1 MCQAPSRVEGKQE
14 GARKRG
20 RKRKKA
26 ADRFCPFKLE
36 RWVTQ
41 RHNSNYGNRE
51 MSLLALLW
59 SISAPLMPA
68 VPRYAAFLGKGS
80 AHPSFLQHWRAS
92 QRGATGSQLTPSSW
106 PSIHPATTSSIGLTK
121 KFIRVFLQHLMGRPG
136 WTLWPTQEISPCCDL
151 ATV

>member
-20 RKRKKA
+20 RKRRKA

-41 RHNSNYGNRE
+41 RHNNNYGNRE

-59 SISAPLMPA
+59 SIPAPLMPA
-68 VPRYAAFLGKGS
+68 VPRYAAFLGQGS
-80 AHPSFLQHWRAS
+80 AHLSFLQHWGAS

-106 PSIHPATTSSIGLTK
+106 PCIHPATTSSIGLTK
-121 KFIRVFLQHLMGRPG
+121 SSSGFFCSI
-136 WTLWPTQEISPCCDL
+136 LWGDPDELFGQPNRFPPAVI
-151 ATV
+151 